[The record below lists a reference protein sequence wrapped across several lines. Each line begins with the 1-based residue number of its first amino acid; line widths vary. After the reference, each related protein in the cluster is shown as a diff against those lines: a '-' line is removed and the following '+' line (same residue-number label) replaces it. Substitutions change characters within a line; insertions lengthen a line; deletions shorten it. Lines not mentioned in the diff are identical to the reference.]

1 MRVYLSLSLGSSICT
16 EGCSGTTAH
25 ERKNERTQTQRQH
38 RIIKLKSKKQG
49 KKQEVN
55 SNRRQKRKEIKK
67 TTTLKSVRVSIVNT

>member
-38 RIIKLKSKKQG
+38 RIIKLKSKSSKG
-49 KKQEVN
+49 KKN
-55 SNRRQKRKEIKK
+55 KWKIRIDAKKKKK
-67 TTTLKSVRVSIVNT
+67 TTILKSVRVSIVNT